1 MGFFY
6 KRKTEMQDVFFDQK
20 QEVVSLRKKRFV
32 IEFSKEYFG
41 GIFHNH
47 KHFIFSIL
55 IVGVVLIAGSFFRST
70 RADTALFYAGQCL
83 GGWENPKN
91 AEGKPDLQEDAVGEL
106 YTKKN
111 SAVLNNTQGD
121 LYCGSF
127 IGDAP
132 KESAPTNF
140 VVKARWT
147 IDDGTVLHTVESEQV
162 IIEEIPPTENA
173 TSVNSESNSG
183 SELIENNDSVPV
195 DSEPT
200 IQEIQVEQPQAQ
212 SLLRYFAKTVLAQ
225 EDAANES
232 SEPIQDLQTNEIP
245 EIVNDEQVPQEALI
259 QQNQIVEDSVKPFLL
274 LEYSLDGVAWNIV
287 AEVNHNNWKDG
298 TFDFPIDLA
307 SWDQIEKL
315 QLRLV
320 PQITFDSMPAI
331 YLDALWIEAEYAP
344 LTIVEVK
351 DIQNSDPKKLHAVSV
366 RSLNQ
371 SFTGYVLSGADQGE
385 ILHIKTPEAIQ
396 VRFYRENDPSFSFFT
411 PASEFETVVPLYNLE
426 SGTIIAVGT
435 KNSEGCF
442 ANTLTECRELPGY
455 LGEITLEIRSLLEVQ
470 EDDNR
475 EAIVETTAPQES
487 NASEIEIRDEAGSNM
502 DSIEQTQNQNIIV
515 PLEENQNNTNV
526 IE

>member
-6 KRKTEMQDVFFDQK
+6 KRKTEIQDVFFDQK

-41 GIFHNH
+41 GVFDNH

-55 IVGVVLIAGSFFRST
+55 IVGFVIIAGSFFRSI

-91 AEGKPDLQEDAVGEL
+91 AEGKPDLQEDAAGEL

-127 IGDAP
+127 IGEAP

-147 IDDGTVLHTVESEQV
+147 IDDGTVLHAVEPEV
-162 IIEEIPPTENA
+162 IIEEILPTENA
-173 TSVNSESNSG
+173 TPVPSESNSG
-183 SELIENNDSVPV
+183 SELIENNDSVPA
-195 DSEPT
+195 DSEPA
-200 IQEIQVEQPQAQ
+200 IPEIQVEQSQTQ
-212 SLLRYFAKTVLAQ
+212 SLLHYFAKTVLAQ
-225 EDAANES
+225 EDTAIESSELRQDLQANES
-232 SEPIQDLQTNEIP
+232 P
-245 EIVNDEQVPQEALI
+245 EIVNEEQVLQEALI
-259 QQNQIVEDSVKPFLL
+259 QENQIVEDPVKPFLL
-274 LEYSLDGVAWNIV
+274 LEYSLDGVEWNVV
-287 AEVNHNNWKDG
+287 AEVTHNNWKKG
-298 TFDFPIDLA
+298 TFDFPLDLA

-320 PQITFDSMPAI
+320 PQVTFDTMPVI

-344 LTIVEVK
+344 LAVVEVK

-366 RSLNQ
+366 RSINQ
-371 SFTGYVLSGADQGE
+371 SFTGYVLSDSDQGE
-385 ILHIKTPEAIQ
+385 ILHIKTPQAMQI
-396 VRFYRENDPSFSFFT
+396 RFYRENDPLFMFLAPSAES
-411 PASEFETVVPLYNLE
+411 ETVIPLYNLE
-426 SGTIIAVGT
+426 AGTIIAVGT
-435 KNSEGCF
+435 KDSEGCV
-442 ANTLTECRELPGY
+442 ASTLTECRELPGY
-455 LGEITLEIRSLLEVQ
+455 LGEITLEIRSLLEAQ
-470 EDDNR
+470 EEDNQ
-475 EAIVETTAPQES
+475 EAIIETTVPQES
-487 NASEIEIRDEAGSNM
+487 SASEIDIPNEVGSNI
-502 DSIEQTQNQNIIV
+502 DSLEQTQNQNVV